1 MKRTLIAA
9 SLLSLMSTVAF
20 AQERNINLEPEC
32 ANTGSGMDPRCVG
45 DTNPG
50 TLTDV
55 TTAREEHAM
64 ESTTMHP
71 VVASGRRNVS
81 SRVD

>member
-9 SLLSLMSTVAF
+9 SLLSLISTVAF

-50 TLTDV
+50 TLTDM
-55 TTAREEHAM
+55 TTARQENAM
-64 ESTTMHP
+64 ESTAMQP
-71 VVASGRRNVS
+71 VVAARHRNVS
-81 SRVD
+81 SRID